1 MASDSSGTGAKS
13 DREPRKHV
21 EMIPRE
27 FLRVIAIWSLVP
39 SYLVAGGL
47 IGFLIDRMMGWFP
60 YVTCVG
66 LLVALV
72 MSVRDMYRLH
82 DEM

>member
-1 MASDSSGTGAKS
+1 MEGSSGAGGAGGHGP
-13 DREPRKHV
+13 REHV
-21 EMIPRE
+21 DMIPRE

-39 SYLVAGGL
+39 SYLLAGGL
-47 IGFLIDRMMGWFP
+47 IGYLIDRWANLFP
-60 YVTCVG
+60 YVTGVG

-72 MSVRDMYRLH
+72 MAVRDMYRLH